1 MRADGPRCPHC
12 REPIR
17 PGDRFCEAC
26 GAPIEAGAAIRTAA
40 AGDGRPSPPRV
51 AVEREHLEIA
61 FADLVGITD
70 RGLRRARNEDALA
83 MDRLQ
88 RQRARVLV
96 VCDGVSTSAEPA
108 LASQAAAD
116 AALAYLTGAVARGHP
131 NLELAMKDAIGA
143 AQRAVCRVPFA
154 QDGEEGPPA
163 TTLVAALL
171 MDGRATLGWVGD
183 SRAYFVGESEAWQL
197 SHDDTWLEE
206 VLLGD
211 PRQYPL
217 RNPPGKEQG
226 DRVSGGDGLVAVQ
239 AHVLTRWLGRDL
251 EGDPEVSIT
260 TFELPAEGCLLL
272 CSDGLWNYAPTPSL
286 MRELVAGLSAGSTLL
301 QLTRGLVEFALSA
314 GGADNVTVA
323 VASVGTGP
331 EEEEPEGRALKQT
344 K

>member
-1 MRADGPRCPHC
+1 MHATGAGCRRCQ
-12 REPIR
+12 EPIR

-26 GAPIEAGAAIRTAA
+26 GAPVETGAPSWTAVATDGRSAASRAA
-40 AGDGRPSPPRV
+40 A
-51 AVEREHLEIA
+51 EREHLEIA
-61 FADLVGITD
+61 FEDLVGITD

-83 MDRLQ
+83 MDRLAD
-88 RQRARVLV
+88 QRARIIV

-116 AALAYLTGAVARGHP
+116 AALAYLRGAVARGHP

-154 QDGEEGPPA
+154 PDGEEGPPA

-206 VLLGD
+206 VRLGD
-211 PRQYPL
+211 PGGYPL
-217 RNPPGKEQG
+217 PNPP
-226 DRVSGGDGLVAVQ
+226 RSGEGDGVVAVQ

-260 TFELPAEGCLLL
+260 TFQLPAEGCLLHAAAA
-272 CSDGLWNYAPTPSL
+272 D
-286 MRELVAGLSAGSTLL
+286 AG
-301 QLTRGLVEFALSA
+301 A
-314 GGADNVTVA
+314 GGVRP
-323 VASVGTGP
+323 VGRWRRQCDRRGGL
-331 EEEEPEGRALKQT
+331 GRNRARGG
-344 K
+344 

>member
-1 MRADGPRCPHC
+1 MRTDGPRCPRC

-26 GAPIEAGAAIRTAA
+26 GAPIEAGAAGRTAA
-40 AGDGRPSPPRV
+40 AGDGRPPPPRGV
-51 AVEREHLEIA
+51 AKREHQEIA

-83 MDRLQ
+83 MNRLES
-88 RQRARVLV
+88 QRARILV

-116 AALAYLTGAVARGHP
+116 AAIAYLTGAVARGHP
-131 NLELAMKDAIGA
+131 NLELAMKDAISA
-143 AQRAVCRVPFA
+143 AQQAVCRVPFA

-163 TTLVAALL
+163 TTLVAALV

-183 SRAYFVGESEAWQL
+183 SRAYFVGDSEAWQL

-206 VLLGD
+206 VLLGG
-211 PRQYPL
+211 PLQYPL
-217 RNPPGKEQG
+217 PNPPHKGEG
-226 DRVSGGDGLVAVQ
+226 VAGGDGLVAVQ

-260 TFELPAEGCLLL
+260 TFQLPAEGCLLL
-272 CSDGLWNYAPTPSL
+272 CSDGLWNYAPTPIQ

-331 EEEEPEGRALKQT
+331 EEEEPEPEH
-344 K
+344 